1 MERGGG
7 DGVVQRP
14 QQWRET
20 QLDIRRQQRIHQIA
34 DWLDTDWLNR
44 NGRREI
50 ACIRVVGAKG
60 CER

>member
-34 DWLDTDWLNR
+34 DWLNR
-44 NGRREI
+44 LAEPQR
-50 ACIRVVGAKG
+50 AA
-60 CER
+60 